1 MLWRLPAADL
11 LYVGRST
18 RKTLDRYGI
27 KTIGELALSDP
38 EFLERLFGKMGLVL
52 YSFANGWDDS
62 PVSSQGYEAPMK
74 SIGNS
79 TTTPRDLV
87 NNLDVQIVLMAL
99 SESVAARLRKHGFK
113 CKVVSITIRD
123 SGLFSFSR
131 QKKLECPTDI
141 TNEIMAAANAL
152 FIEHYNWQHP
162 IRSLGIRAEKL
173 VLADIPVQLDLFIS
187 EEQREKQEKMDQAVD
202 EIRRRFGYFSIQKAF
217 VYQDKALASLDA
229 QSSHK
234 IVMDFTFSHKICGE
248 CFYKTEL
255 QVKRLSDSVDTIPV
269 LISEQI
275 ADITKSR
282 VGEFAEIYG
291 EFHSHNL
298 REENHTRLELYVF
311 AREVKFVEVN
321 DSKTDYTNRIL
332 LEGTICKPTVYRK
345 TPLKKEITDLL
356 LAVNRSFGKSDY
368 IPCICWGST
377 ARYAADLKV
386 GTRVMVWGRIQSRE
400 YKKRIEENET
410 QKRIVYEVSINTLE
424 VA

>member
-1 MLWRLPAADL
+1 MLLRLPAADL

-229 QSSHK
+229 QSSHT
-234 IVMDFTFSHKICGE
+234 VH
-248 CFYKTEL
+248 
-255 QVKRLSDSVDTIPV
+255 PV
-269 LISEQI
+269 
-275 ADITKSR
+275 
-282 VGEFAEIYG
+282 GYF
-291 EFHSHNL
+291 N
-298 REENHTRLELYVF
+298 
-311 AREVKFVEVN
+311 
-321 DSKTDYTNRIL
+321 
-332 LEGTICKPTVYRK
+332 
-345 TPLKKEITDLL
+345 
-356 LAVNRSFGKSDY
+356 
-368 IPCICWGST
+368 
-377 ARYAADLKV
+377 
-386 GTRVMVWGRIQSRE
+386 GR
-400 YKKRIEENET
+400 
-410 QKRIVYEVSINTLE
+410 
-424 VA
+424 

>member
-1 MLWRLPAADL
+1 
-11 LYVGRST
+11 
-18 RKTLDRYGI
+18 
-27 KTIGELALSDP
+27 
-38 EFLERLFGKMGLVL
+38 
-52 YSFANGWDDS
+52 
-62 PVSSQGYEAPMK
+62 
-74 SIGNS
+74 
-79 TTTPRDLV
+79 
-87 NNLDVQIVLMAL
+87 
-99 SESVAARLRKHGFK
+99 
-113 CKVVSITIRD
+113 
-123 SGLFSFSR
+123 
-131 QKKLECPTDI
+131 
-141 TNEIMAAANAL
+141 
-152 FIEHYNWQHP
+152 
-162 IRSLGIRAEKL
+162 
-173 VLADIPVQLDLFIS
+173 
-187 EEQREKQEKMDQAVD
+187 
-202 EIRRRFGYFSIQKAF
+202 
-217 VYQDKALASLDA
+217 
-229 QSSHK
+229 
-234 IVMDFTFSHKICGE
+234 MDFTFSHKICGE
-248 CFYKTEL
+248 CFYKAEL

-410 QKRIVYEVSINTLE
+410 QKRIAYEVSINTLE